1 MFCRPSSSTAP
12 RVSGPAVT
20 SERESLIILWQFLTR
35 SVCFYLKSKTN
46 SRKCCDG
53 CEKTVVTTIPSPRLK
68 PYFISPRLPRTC
80 PAAPRRVRRLLPH
93 FLVLT
98 PDRRPPPWQ
107 GQPPP
112 RQAMADLPSGRRRL
126 NWGGDRRPLD
136 SLLTISVLAPIERAA
151 AATQRDDLPDD
162 SRVG

>member
-1 MFCRPSSSTAP
+1 MAVRRRRTCARACPAHLPRRPTPRAAP
-12 RVSGPAVT
+12 AAPLPRAHARPQTPAVT
-20 SERESLIILWQFLTR
+20 
-35 SVCFYLKSKTN
+35 
-46 SRKCCDG
+46 
-53 CEKTVVTTIPSPRLK
+53 
-68 PYFISPRLPRTC
+68 
-80 PAAPRRVRRLLPH
+80 
-93 FLVLT
+93 
-98 PDRRPPPWQ
+98 PPWQ